1 LANYEF
7 ECELDGIYTIEF
19 PIGTAPENA
28 PCAVCGDDMKRIFS
42 TFHLIFKGD
51 GWGGGLSSV

>member
-1 LANYEF
+1 VLANYEF

-28 PCAVCGDDMKRIFS
+28 PCAVCGDDMKRVFS
-42 TFHLIFKGD
+42 TFRPIFKGD
-51 GWGGGLSSV
+51 GWGGSK